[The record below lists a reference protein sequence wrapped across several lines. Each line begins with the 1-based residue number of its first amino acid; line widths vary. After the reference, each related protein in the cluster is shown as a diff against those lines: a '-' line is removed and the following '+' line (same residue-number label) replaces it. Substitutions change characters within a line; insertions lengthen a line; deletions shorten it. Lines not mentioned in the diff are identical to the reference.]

1 MKQKHE
7 DKLREHLRQTN
18 WSELP
23 FDAEEFK
30 DLPTHCYECK
40 EPIDIFEG
48 YYVVAEREHACSEK
62 CTRKMLGE
70 EVFNEGKTEWEDK
83 GDSNIYYWTDWS

>member
-1 MKQKHE
+1 MKCNK
-7 DKLREHLRQTN
+7 
-18 WSELP
+18 
-23 FDAEEFK
+23 
-30 DLPTHCYECK
+30 CK
-40 EPIDIFEG
+40 KTLNKYEG
-48 YYVVAEREHACSEK
+48 YYVVADREHTCSEE